1 MWATAEVLVAARRR
15 MATTLVAGALVVV
28 LGGCGSDDEIPESA
42 SVEDLTADPSGAFD
56 LDDVEAGQRISL
68 RVTVGEVLSRDAFV
82 VPPKETAGGPLLV
95 LAGQHGASPGDTLQI
110 GGIARVFSYEE
121 QSGDFEL
128 GPQSQ
133 YAKYEDKVVLVA
145 TLNDDDLPLDDK

>member
-1 MWATAEVLVAARRR
+1 MAARRR
-15 MATTLVAGALVVV
+15 WATTLVAGALVVV
-28 LGGCGSDDEIPESA
+28 LGGCGAEDEIPASA

-68 RVTVGEVLSRDAFV
+68 RVTVAEVLSPDAFV
-82 VPPKETAGGPLLV
+82 VPPKETAGPPLLV

-110 GGIARVFSYEE
+110 GGIARVFSYDE
-121 QSGDFEL
+121 QSRDYDL
-128 GPQSQ
+128 GPESK
-133 YAKYEDKVVLVA
+133 YAEYDNKVVLVA